1 MGNSIYKPVSLEV
14 GNILKDVQTGKIG
27 LPDLQRPFVWK
38 NDKVRQLLDS
48 MLRGYPIG
56 YIMLWES
63 PVDYS
68 EKKSSIGTNAKTYEA
83 PQGARHRRAAAPYC
97 PFELTLRGAG
107 KGQVVQGAH
116 HQDSV

>member
-56 YIMLWES
+56 YIMLLVSTVCSW
-63 PVDYS
+63 
-68 EKKSSIGTNAKTYEA
+68 
-83 PQGARHRRAAAPYC
+83 
-97 PFELTLRGAG
+97 LRC
-107 KGQVVQGAH
+107 
-116 HQDSV
+116 ST